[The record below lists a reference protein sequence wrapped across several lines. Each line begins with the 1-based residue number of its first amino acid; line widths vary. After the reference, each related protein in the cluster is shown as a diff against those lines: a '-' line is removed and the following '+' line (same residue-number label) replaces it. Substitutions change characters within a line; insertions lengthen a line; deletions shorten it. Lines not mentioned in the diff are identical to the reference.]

1 MSKMALCFLWHTDET
16 DKTDDN
22 GSFYLLVIRE
32 KENLI
37 RCHLFDLSYPVC
49 FKNITQ
55 FDSKPFKKEYI

>member
-37 RCHLFDLSYPVC
+37 RCHLLD
-49 FKNITQ
+49 
-55 FDSKPFKKEYI
+55 PFHLCGIEIERSLI